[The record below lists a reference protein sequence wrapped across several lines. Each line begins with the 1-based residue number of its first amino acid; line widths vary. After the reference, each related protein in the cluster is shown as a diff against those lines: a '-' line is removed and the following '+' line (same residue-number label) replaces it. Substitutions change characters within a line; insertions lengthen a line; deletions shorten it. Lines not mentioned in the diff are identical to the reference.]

1 VAFGFQGLFDERIM
15 EQLKKMDDGT
25 RNAKRAN
32 LPKFKEGAS
41 SWDKFLWRDYQA
53 AGHREKQLTS
63 HISGKHKKNNC
74 SQQTIWPAG
83 FLFWYK
89 KAVVMPK
96 KKVFAAR
103 NLKDCLPILPL
114 KRRKVKKK
122 IKDFES
128 RQFYA
133 SLNIARLLQK
143 EKAEI
148 KRQTE
153 SMNET
158 LGSNEAPEERT
169 ELGKRTVTS
178 VQEAGANA
186 AAPPGA

>member
-1 VAFGFQGLFDERIM
+1 
-15 EQLKKMDDGT
+15 
-25 RNAKRAN
+25 
-32 LPKFKEGAS
+32 
-41 SWDKFLWRDYQA
+41 
-53 AGHREKQLTS
+53 
-63 HISGKHKKNNC
+63 
-74 SQQTIWPAG
+74 
-83 FLFWYK
+83 
-89 KAVVMPK
+89 MPK
-96 KKVFAAR
+96 KKVFATR
-103 NLKDCLPILPL
+103 NLKDCLPSLPL

-143 EKAEI
+143 EKTEI
-148 KRQTE
+148 KRRTE

-158 LGSNEAPEERT
+158 LGSNEAPEERI
-169 ELGKRTVTS
+169 ELGNCTATS